1 MILILIFRHGPGPDA
16 AGRAGKSTSSS
27 HSGRFQ
33 SELQQPSGGQ
43 LCKHCADGKMSI
55 SRMVI
60 SLKIQQELFLLSTSW
75 NVCFQ
80 SKFCSNFTFAR
91 VLYIY
96 YIDTITIFIGPN
108 NTRWIIYIFFLI
120 LETIFFRIQFLLKP
134 APQQTTTLRNI
145 LLMKVCMHQKYA
157 SQVWTS
163 MNRYEGIHAS
173 EIWALCRLGIEALP
187 IQ

>member
-1 MILILIFRHGPGPDA
+1 MFKFFFAPRHGPGPDA

-27 HSGRFQ
+27 HSRSFQ

-55 SRMVI
+55 SRMMI

-96 YIDTITIFIGPN
+96 YIDTITIFIGLD
-108 NTRWIIYIFFLI
+108 NTRLIIYIF
-120 LETIFFRIQFLLKP
+120 IFGYLKQYFSEFSSSSSQP
-134 APQQTTTLRNI
+134 RN
-145 LLMKVCMHQKYA
+145 KRQ
-157 SQVWTS
+157 
-163 MNRYEGIHAS
+163 R
-173 EIWALCRLGIEALP
+173 
-187 IQ
+187 